1 MNIFKIR
8 DDILNNKTTAED
20 EVKKALSLAK
30 EKQEYNALIS
40 LTEERA
46 LEKAKEID
54 QRLKNGEEVGE
65 LAGVPF
71 VMYYQ
76 ILSKV
81 VDNFIIPHT
90 AFCFYTKI
98 IFCLISV
105 PFPFPVPAVCLPVK
119 CCQCSA

>member
-8 DDILNNKTTAED
+8 DDILDNKTTAED

-54 QRLKNGEEVGE
+54 QRRRGW
-65 LAGVPF
+65 
-71 VMYYQ
+71 
-76 ILSKV
+76 
-81 VDNFIIPHT
+81 
-90 AFCFYTKI
+90 
-98 IFCLISV
+98 
-105 PFPFPVPAVCLPVK
+105 
-119 CCQCSA
+119 